1 MARPS
6 APNCWRA
13 GMSATRSRCGFGYKN
28 AKSELVRSFHYTAI
42 IAREGERAMPKPE
55 LEFFPVDNIP
65 WVPVPGAPPGH
76 YQKILTEDPDKMFVT
91 RMLKVDPGCKS
102 TETFVHDFWE
112 EVYILEG
119 SQWDG
124 DQFFKKG
131 MYACRPPGMKH
142 GPRRTKE
149 TVTTLKAPYMR

>member
-1 MARPS
+1 
-6 APNCWRA
+6 
-13 GMSATRSRCGFGYKN
+13 
-28 AKSELVRSFHYTAI
+28 
-42 IAREGERAMPKPE
+42 MPKPE

-102 TETFVHDFWE
+102 TETFVHEFWE

-124 DQFFKKG
+124 AQFFKKG

-142 GPRRTKE
+142 GPYRTE
-149 TVTTLKAPYMR
+149 EGVTTLEVRYMR

>member
-1 MARPS
+1 VNGSGGVM
-6 APNCWRA
+6 
-13 GMSATRSRCGFGYKN
+13 MSDRLFRFDIGRKPRGA
-28 AKSELVRSFHYTAI
+28 
-42 IAREGERAMPKPE
+42 EGKMPKPE

-91 RMLKVDPGCKS
+91 RMLKVDPGGRS

-112 EVYILEG
+112 EVYIVEG

-142 GPRRTKE
+142 GPYRTDE
-149 TVTTLKAPYMR
+149 GVVTLEVRYMR

>member
-1 MARPS
+1 
-6 APNCWRA
+6 
-13 GMSATRSRCGFGYKN
+13 
-28 AKSELVRSFHYTAI
+28 
-42 IAREGERAMPKPE
+42 MPKPE
-55 LEFFPVDNIP
+55 LEFFPVDDLP

-76 YQKILTEDPDKMFVT
+76 YQKILTEDPDMMFVT
-91 RMLKVDPGCKS
+91 RMLKVDPGGRS

-142 GPRRTKE
+142 GPYRTE
-149 TVTTLKAPYMR
+149 EGVITFEVRYMR